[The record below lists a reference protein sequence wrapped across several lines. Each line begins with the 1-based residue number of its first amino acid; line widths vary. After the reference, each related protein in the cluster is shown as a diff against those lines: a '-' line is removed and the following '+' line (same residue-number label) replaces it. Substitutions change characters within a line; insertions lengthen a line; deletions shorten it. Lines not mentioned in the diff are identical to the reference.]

1 MNFYFIII
9 IYLDHKIVKIN
20 KRKSFF
26 LILFPPKNQMTIER
40 ERERERVNNIST
52 Q

>member
-26 LILFPPKNQMTIER
+26 FNIIPSKKSNDYR
-40 ERERERVNNIST
+40 ERKREGESK
-52 Q
+52 